1 MSQDSDG
8 FVSATVRRWQLT
20 VTLKQLR
27 EERGL
32 TIEQAVN
39 ELSAKYPRWS
49 RPKLSRIES
58 RRQGVKP
65 RDIEQLLDLYEAD
78 PTTRD
83 QLLALAE
90 AANERG
96 WWLTYRRDLPED
108 FHPLLSLEIAAIG
121 MRQFE
126 TLLVPGLLQTAD
138 YARAVIRGITPG
150 LSGDEVD
157 RRVAARLA
165 RQQILSGDRTPEF
178 HIVLDE
184 MILERPIDRPQTM
197 RGQLRRLAEAAESPD
212 VAIQVL
218 PKDLGASPALGG
230 AFLILSLP
238 EPIPD
243 IGYTEGIGGGV
254 YLESVEDVRRCTL
267 RFGTLIERALSP
279 SESADMIAVA
289 ADRFG

>member
-20 VTLKQLR
+20 ETLKRLR
-27 EERGL
+27 EEKGL
-32 TIEQAVN
+32 TIEQVVG

-58 RRQGVKP
+58 RRQGIKP
-65 RDIEQLLDLYEAD
+65 RDIEQLLDLYETDRA
-78 PTTRD
+78 TRD
-83 QLLALAE
+83 RLLALAE
-90 AANERG
+90 SANERG

-108 FHPLLSLEIAAIG
+108 FHPLLSLEVAATG

-138 YARAVIRGITPG
+138 YARAVISGITPG
-150 LSGDEVD
+150 LSSDEVD

-165 RQQILSGDRTPEF
+165 RQQILSRDRPPEF
-178 HIVLDE
+178 HVILDE
-184 MILERPIDRPQTM
+184 VILDRPIGRPAVM
-197 RGQLRRLAEAAESPD
+197 RGQLRRLAEAAESPQLT
-212 VAIQVL
+212 IQVL
-218 PKDLGASPALGG
+218 PKSIGVTCGLEGP
-230 AFLILSLP
+230 FLTLSLP

-243 IGYTEGIGGGV
+243 IGYAEGVGGGV

-267 RFGTLIERALSP
+267 RFGMLIDQALSP
-279 SESADMIAVA
+279 SKSIKMIASA
-289 ADRFG
+289 ADRFD